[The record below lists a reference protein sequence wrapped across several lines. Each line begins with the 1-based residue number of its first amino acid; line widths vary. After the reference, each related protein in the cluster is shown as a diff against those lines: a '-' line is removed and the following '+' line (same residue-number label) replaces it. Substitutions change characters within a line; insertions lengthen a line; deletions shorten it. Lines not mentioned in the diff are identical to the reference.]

1 MIIIRAL
8 LYQQYI
14 VVYYLFHCIMS
25 NQQPPRN
32 TAPASAPA
40 PSPAPASS
48 PAASKPRNTRNNAS
62 SSEKPND
69 KDAIRAGLHEV
80 SSIFTWIDGNI
91 DKYINMRVIILIC
104 VVILMIYFV
113 TNALAVGTSANDTQE
128 ATLFADISILEVFLW
143 AIFIVVVVVN
153 GFQYFFN
160 TNITTEISNLL
171 STKPE
176 IVISQTLPAEPD
188 AVGGGVGSSDLGT
201 GPSLKMRKQVFHI
214 PANVYDYDN
223 AKALCE
229 AYGAKLANIDQME
242 EAHKSGAEWC
252 SYGWSDNQ
260 MILYPTQKSTWE
272 ELQKSNDP
280 EKKNSCGRP
289 GINGGYMENAS
300 MKLGVNCY
308 GPKPEINPASSKLMS
323 SIQNYEAGKMLDPQ
337 HEARVQEMK
346 KKINDVVIAPFN
358 KGAWSLL

>member
-113 TNALAVGTSANDTQE
+113 TNALAGGTSANDTQE